1 MTRPSGGPSAG
12 RQPQF
17 LHGKVAVVTGSAR
30 GIGWAIAR
38 SLAEAGASVV
48 LNDVRDDINADGLL
62 AELAAL
68 GGMGENDADGPGG
81 NAPSRGSAPSGG
93 GPDAPRHRFIA
104 ADVSKFEDVAR
115 LRDEVIAEYGGIDI
129 LVNNAGITR
138 DAFFTKMTLEQWHAV
153 IDVNLH
159 GVFYTTKAF
168 IDDMVQRGDGR
179 IVNISS
185 IVGQTGNLGQAN
197 YAAAKAAV
205 IGFTQTLARELIR
218 HGITVNAVAPGFV
231 DTPMVAAIPD
241 KVKDKILAGIPA
253 ARLARPEEIA
263 AAVRYL
269 VSPDAAYVTG
279 QVLAVN
285 GGAYM

>member
-1 MTRPSGGPSAG
+1 
-12 RQPQF
+12 
-17 LHGKVAVVTGSAR
+17 
-30 GIGWAIAR
+30 
-38 SLAEAGASVV
+38 
-48 LNDVRDDINADGLL
+48 
-62 AELAAL
+62 
-68 GGMGENDADGPGG
+68 
-81 NAPSRGSAPSGG
+81 
-93 GPDAPRHRFIA
+93 
-104 ADVSKFEDVAR
+104 
-115 LRDEVIAEYGGIDI
+115 
-129 LVNNAGITR
+129 
-138 DAFFTKMTLEQWHAV
+138 MTLEQWHAV

-168 IDDMVQRGDGR
+168 IDDMIQRGDGR

-218 HGITVNAVAPGFV
+218 YGITVNAVAPGFV

>member
-1 MTRPSGGPSAG
+1 AVFSFFFQAEDGIRYFHVTGVQTCALPISATFPCRNCGPAAG

-48 LNDVRDDINADGLL
+48 LNDVRDDIDADRRL

-129 LVNNAGITR
+129 LVNNAG
-138 DAFFTKMTLEQWHAV
+138 K
-153 IDVNLH
+153 
-159 GVFYTTKAF
+159 
-168 IDDMVQRGDGR
+168 
-179 IVNISS
+179 
-185 IVGQTGNLGQAN
+185 
-197 YAAAKAAV
+197 
-205 IGFTQTLARELIR
+205 
-218 HGITVNAVAPGFV
+218 
-231 DTPMVAAIPD
+231 
-241 KVKDKILAGIPA
+241 
-253 ARLARPEEIA
+253 
-263 AAVRYL
+263 
-269 VSPDAAYVTG
+269 
-279 QVLAVN
+279 
-285 GGAYM
+285 